1 MLNRKIEWWENCEPN
16 LLAQM
21 REAEIEDVL
30 LDAKKD
36 ILWLNKMLK
45 AALRA
50 EENAMEKVCD
60 LEDKNAELD
69 KVIRKIGAEKKIAY

>member
-1 MLNRKIEWWENCEPN
+1 MLNRKIEWWESCEPS
-16 LLAQM
+16 LIA
-21 REAEIEDVL
+21 RAHEAEIEDVL

-60 LEDKNAELD
+60 LEDKNADLD
-69 KVIRKIGAEKKIAY
+69 KAICKMGAEKKIAY